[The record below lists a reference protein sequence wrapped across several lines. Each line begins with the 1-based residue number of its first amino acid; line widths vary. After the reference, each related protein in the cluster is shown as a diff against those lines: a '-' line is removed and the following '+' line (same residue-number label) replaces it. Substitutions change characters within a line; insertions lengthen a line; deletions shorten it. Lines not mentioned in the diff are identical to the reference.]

1 MAFRDDLCD
10 AGVRTVS
17 LIDHQDHRQVRGK
30 RLAQHETGLRQ
41 RSFRGIHQQQ
51 HPIDHGQPA
60 FHLATEVRVAR
71 GVDDVDHGLAA
82 VGVKAVHGG
91 VLGQDRDA
99 LFLLQ
104 IPGVHES
111 LYGVVAPVAQC
122 PGLPKHR
129 IDQGRLAVVD
139 VCHDGDVAE
148 FVLGFGAS
156 HGCDCRS
163 VGARSR
169 KRVS

>member
-1 MAFRDDLCD
+1 MC
-10 AGVRTVS
+10 
-17 LIDHQDHRQVRGK
+17 GK

-41 RSFRGIHQQQ
+41 WAFRRVHQQQ
-51 HPIDHGQPA
+51 HPVHHGQPA
-60 FHLATEVRVAR
+60 LHLATEVRVAR
-71 GVDDVDHGLAA
+71 GVDDIDHGLAA
-82 VGVKAVHGG
+82 VRITAVHSG

-111 LYGVVAPVAQC
+111 LDGVVATVAQC

-139 VCHDGDVAE
+139 VRHDGDVAE
-148 FVLGFGAS
+148 FMLGFGAS
-156 HGCDCRS
+156 HDCDCRS
-163 VGARSR
+163 GGACSR
-169 KRVS
+169 KRVT